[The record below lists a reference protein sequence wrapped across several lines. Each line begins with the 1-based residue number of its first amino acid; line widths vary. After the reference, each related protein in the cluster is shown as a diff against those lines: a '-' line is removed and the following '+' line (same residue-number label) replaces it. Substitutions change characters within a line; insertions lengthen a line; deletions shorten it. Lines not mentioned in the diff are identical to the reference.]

1 MTQGPEPAPMGQP
14 VGGTPTSTAGLGARF
29 GARLLD
35 ALIIGIPVSILLTI
49 FGLGGMGTF
58 GTGGWVS
65 SAIFS
70 VLWFG
75 YYVYFESTTGA
86 TLGKKLLKIRV
97 VAADGSPPSTE
108 AAAKRNIWMLFGL
121 VPFLGDLASLV
132 AVIVIAV
139 TISSNEFNRGKHD
152 EFAGTGVMA

>member
-1 MTQGPEPAPMGQP
+1 MGEQPA
-14 VGGTPTSTAGLGARF
+14 GGAPASTAGLGVRF

-35 ALIIGIPVSILLTI
+35 GLIVGIPVSILLTI

-58 GTGGWVS
+58 GTGGWVG
-65 SAIFS
+65 SAILS
-70 VLWFG
+70 LLAFG

-97 VAADGSPPSTE
+97 VASDGSSPTAE

-121 VPFLGDLASLV
+121 VPYLGDLASII

-139 TISSNEFNRGKHD
+139 TINSNQFNRGKHD
-152 EFAGTGVMA
+152 EFAGTGVIV